1 MLDFLRTQLSVLRKA
16 FSHTVLLS
24 ALLLMFSACD
34 EGLEKDIPI
43 IIDADTANEVDDL
56 FAIVRAMKEPRF
68 DLLGITSAQ
77 FHISPLATDTTVLES
92 QRINEE
98 IAAIMGFNELP
109 LPMGANGPIS
119 AMDVPAKSEAADFI
133 IEKAHE
139 YSAEQKLE
147 VVILGSCTN
156 VASAILQDPTII
168 PKIRVSYIG
177 FWHDVAENLYD
188 KKEFNSGNDTLA
200 VEVLL
205 NTAGLD
211 FNVMTATTCQHLVF
225 DKTEV
230 LAQLKDKGE
239 IGDYLMNRWNTY
251 KRWWTDEDPEK
262 NHWIM
267 WDVAIIEALAK
278 PELATKK
285 FFQTPPENTE
295 RLIEAYTDIKVA
307 EMKQSYW
314 QALEAGH

>member
-1 MLDFLRTQLSVLRKA
+1 MKLKLARYYTYWLGALI
-16 FSHTVLLS
+16 
-24 ALLLMFSACD
+24 LLLTTCD
-34 EGLEKDIPI
+34 DGRDAKIPL

-77 FHISPLATDTTVLES
+77 FHTSPLATDTTVLES
-92 QRINEE
+92 QQINEE
-98 IAAIMGFNELP
+98 IARIMGFDDLP
-109 LPMGANGPIS
+109 LPVGANLPIPAIDSPARS
-119 AMDVPAKSEAADFI
+119 AASDFI

-139 YSAEQKLE
+139 YSETHKLE

-156 VASAILQDPTII
+156 MASAILQDPSII

-177 FWHDVAENLYD
+177 FWHDVDKNTYD

-205 NTAGLD
+205 NTEGLD
-211 FNVMTATTCQHLVF
+211 FDVMTATTCQHLVF

-230 LAQLKDKGE
+230 VAQLEDTGE
-239 IGDYLMNRWNTY
+239 IGEYLINRWNSY
-251 KRWWTDEDPEK
+251 ERWWTKEDPEK

-267 WDVAIIEALAK
+267 WDVAIIEALAQ
-278 PELATKK
+278 PELATKRQ
-285 FFQTPPENTE
+285 FETPPENTS
-295 RLIEAYTDIKVA
+295 RLIEAYTDIDVPQ
-307 EMKQSYW
+307 MIQSYW
-314 QALEAGH
+314 QALK

>member
-1 MLDFLRTQLSVLRKA
+1 MKLKLARYYTYWLGALI
-16 FSHTVLLS
+16 
-24 ALLLMFSACD
+24 LLLTACAD
-34 EGLEKDIPI
+34 GRDAKIPL

-68 DLLGITSAQ
+68 DLLGISSAQ
-77 FHISPLATDTTVLES
+77 FHTSPLATDTTVLES
-92 QRINEE
+92 QQINEE
-98 IAAIMGFNELP
+98 MARIMGFDELP
-109 LPMGANGPIS
+109 LPVGANGPIP
-119 AMDVPAKSEAADFI
+119 AMDSPRKSEASRFI

-139 YSAEQKLE
+139 YSAEHKLE

-156 VASAILQDPTII
+156 VASAILQDPTIV

-177 FWHDVAENLYD
+177 FWHNVEKNNFD

-205 NTAGLD
+205 NTRGLD
-211 FNVMTATTCQHLVF
+211 FDVMTATTSQHLVF

-230 LAQLKDKGE
+230 VAALEDKGE
-239 IGDYLMNRWNTY
+239 IGKYLMDRWNTY
-251 KRWWTDEDPEK
+251 ERWWTQEDPEK

-267 WDVAIIEALAK
+267 WDVAIIEALAQ
-278 PELATKK
+278 PALATKK
-285 FFQTPPENTE
+285 SFQTPPENTS
-295 RLIEAYTDIKVA
+295 RLIEAYTDINVA

-314 QALEAGH
+314 QALKKEP